1 MGEPPGLTLT
11 MSHLYKDPMD
21 PPSSSMDWNKA
32 LGNMESAAVALDT
45 FRGLM
50 ADAVFLD
57 EDAYTNAAT
66 LQNYQSRITV
76 RARG

>member
-1 MGEPPGLTLT
+1 
-11 MSHLYKDPMD
+11 
-21 PPSSSMDWNKA
+21 MDWNKA